1 MNNDIK
7 VFFDQMAPKWDQV
20 CIHDMDR
27 INRILTLAGVKK
39 NDRVLDVACGTGILT
54 QPLLD
59 RGVEEVYAVDLSENM
74 IAKARS
80 KYNNSRVKFEALDFL
95 TFEKTGFDQVIVHN
109 AYPHFLDKQGLVSAI
124 SRALKPGGRFVI
136 AHSDGREKINTCH
149 HKLDVVISE
158 KLRPVDEEA
167 ELFCD
172 AFNIDIRIDEPDI
185 YLLSGTRKPRWF
197 FNILS

>member
-20 CIHDMDR
+20 CVHDMSR
-27 INRILTLAGVKK
+27 INRILSLVDVKK
-39 NDRVLDVACGTGILT
+39 NDRVVDVACGTGVLT
-54 QPLLD
+54 QPLLE
-59 RGVEEVYAVDLSENM
+59 REVAEVFAVDLSENM

-80 KYNNSRVKFEALDFL
+80 KYNNPKVRFEALDFL

-109 AYPHFLDKQGLVSAI
+109 AYPHFLDKQALISAI

-136 AHSDGREKINTCH
+136 AHSDGREQINTCH

-158 KLRPVDEEA
+158 KLRPVEEEA
-167 ELFCD
+167 ELFDD

-185 YLLSGTRKPRWF
+185 YILSGTRKPRWF